1 MAKPEV
7 VTTVAALRGRLAQW
21 RREGS
26 RIAMVPTMGALH
38 DGHLQLVAEAEQ
50 AAGRVVVSIFVNPT
64 QFAPHEDL
72 ATYPRNLPRD
82 LDALS
87 SRRVDVVFAPD
98 VGEMY
103 PEGAS
108 TVVTVGGPAAGLES
122 DARPHF
128 FAGVA
133 TVVAKL
139 LIQCA
144 PDVAFFG
151 EKDFQQLAVVRRM
164 VADLS
169 IPTEIRGVEIVRE
182 PDGLAMSSRNVY
194 LKGDDRVRAAG
205 LHAAILAASDGI
217 AGGIAPATAL
227 AEARRA
233 IEASGFSVDY
243 VELRDSLSLA
253 PIESLGE
260 RPARLLAA
268 ARMAGVRLIDN
279 VAVTKT
285 SKDAL

>member
-1 MAKPEV
+1 
-7 VTTVAALRGRLAQW
+7 
-21 RREGS
+21 
-26 RIAMVPTMGALH
+26 MVPTMGALH
-38 DGHLQLVAEAEQ
+38 DGHLRLVAEAEEE
-50 AAGRVVVSIFVNPT
+50 AERVVVSIFVNPT

-72 ATYPRNLPRD
+72 ATYPRDLPRD
-82 LDALS
+82 LAALS
-87 SRRVDVVFAPD
+87 SRRVDLVFAPD
-98 VGEMY
+98 ADEMY
-103 PEGAS
+103 PAGAS

-139 LIQCA
+139 LIQCR
-144 PDVAFFG
+144 PDVAVFG

-169 IPTEIRGVEIVRE
+169 IPTEIRGVAIVRE

-194 LKGDDRVRAAG
+194 LKGEDRVRAAG
-205 LHAAILAASDGI
+205 LHAALIEASDDI
-217 AGGIAPATAL
+217 AAGVAVSDAL
-227 AEARRA
+227 GDARRA
-233 IEASGFSVDY
+233 IEASGFTVDY
-243 VELRDSLSLA
+243 VELRDALSLA
-253 PIESLGE
+253 PVDGLDE

-268 ARMAGVRLIDN
+268 ARIAGVRLIDN
-279 VAVTKT
+279 VSVTKT